1 MNGVINCKR
10 CGNEMEQYRKDQR
23 YCGNPCTWRIYDK
36 EQRRK
41 LTPRIC
47 KICSKSF
54 QPVSPINV
62 YCSKECQKVNGK
74 KFYDKWLQGKREKR
88 LEKAMAKPKKV
99 CAYRH
104 CNNEFIDVQSN
115 KRFCSTQCR
124 LDHKRVISNDEW
136 LNRKQVHCGCC
147 SKLFNPRN
155 FKQVYCSKA
164 CHKTVK
170 NKLAREEYQKNPN
183 RPCSR
188 CKQRVLSK
196 NSKAKICDRCSKD
209 LQKIK
214 MAKKMFNAPGSD
226 IVFEPESNDFF
237 NSPWTRL
244 QQRHYIDLEPTD
256 SSVEQSE
263 FKNEIQNY
271 LKKGGKITKLS
282 VGFCS
287 SPINMELT

>member
-1 MNGVINCKR
+1 MNCKR
-10 CGNEMEQYRKDQR
+10 CGNEMDLKLYRSDAK
-23 YCGNPCTWRIYDK
+23 YCGNPCTWRIYDN

-41 LTPRIC
+41 LTPRNC

-74 KFYDKWLQGKREKR
+74 KLYDEWLQSKREKR
-88 LEKAMAKPKKV
+88 LGKVMAKPKKV

-104 CNNEFIDVQSN
+104 CNKEFLDTQSN
-115 KRFCSTQCR
+115 KRFCSKECR
-124 LDHKRVISNDEW
+124 LGHERVLSNDQW
-136 LNRKQVHCGCC
+136 LNREQVHCGCC
-147 SKLFNPRN
+147 SKLFTQKSSR
-155 FKQVYCSKA
+155 QIYCSKA
-164 CHKTVK
+164 CHKKVK
-170 NKLAREEYQKNPN
+170 NYLAREEYRKNPN

-188 CKQRVLSK
+188 CNQRVLSK

-214 MAKKMFNAPGSD
+214 MNKKMFNAPESD

-256 SSVEQSE
+256 SSVEDSE
-263 FKNEIQNY
+263 FRNEIQNY

>member
-1 MNGVINCKR
+1 MNCKR
-10 CGNEMEQYRKDQR
+10 CGNEMDLKLYRSDAK
-23 YCGNPCTWRIYDK
+23 YCGNPCTWRIYDN

-41 LTPRIC
+41 LTPRNCSIC
-47 KICSKSF
+47 NTSF

-74 KFYDKWLQGKREKR
+74 KFYDEWLERKREKR
-88 LEKAMAKPKKV
+88 LEKVMAKPKKV

-104 CNNEFIDVQSN
+104 CNKEFLDTQLN
-115 KRFCSTQCR
+115 KRFCSKECR
-124 LDHKRVISNDEW
+124 LGHERVLSNDQW
-136 LNRKQVHCGCC
+136 LNREQVHCGCC
-147 SKLFNPRN
+147 SKLFTQRN
-155 FKQVYCSKA
+155 SRQIYCTKA
-164 CHKTVK
+164 CHKKVK
-170 NKLAREEYQKNPN
+170 NHLAREEYRKNPN

-188 CKQRVLSK
+188 CNQRVLSK

-214 MAKKMFNAPGSD
+214 MNKKMFNAPESD

-244 QQRHYIDLEPTD
+244 QQRHHIDLEPTH
-256 SSVEQSE
+256 SSVEESE
-263 FKNEIQNY
+263 FRNEIQND

>member
-1 MNGVINCKR
+1 MNCKR
-10 CGNEMEQYRKDQR
+10 CGKEMDLKLYRSDAK
-23 YCGNPCTWRIYDK
+23 YCGNPCTWRIYDN

-41 LTPRIC
+41 LTPRKC
-47 KICSKSF
+47 KICNISF

-74 KFYDKWLQGKREKR
+74 KFYDEWLQRKREKR

-104 CNNEFIDVQSN
+104 CNNEFLDIQSS
-115 KRFCSTQCR
+115 KRFCSTDCR
-124 LDHKRVISNDEW
+124 LGHDRVLSNDYW
-136 LNRKQVHCGCC
+136 LNREQVHCGCC
-147 SKLFNPRN
+147 SKLFTQKNSR
-155 FKQVYCSKA
+155 QIYCSKA
-164 CHKTVK
+164 CHKKVK
-170 NKLAREEYQKNPN
+170 NHLAREEYRKNPN

-188 CKQRVLSK
+188 CNLRVLSRH
-196 NSKAKICDRCSKD
+196 SKTKICDRCSKD
-209 LQKIK
+209 LQRTK
-214 MAKKMFNAPGSD
+214 MVKQMFNAPESD

-244 QQRHYIDLEPTD
+244 QKRHYIDLEPTD
-256 SSVEQSE
+256 SSLEDSE
-263 FKNEIQNY
+263 FKDQIQNY

-282 VGFCS
+282 VGFAS